1 MVDYKRI
8 LQLKAAGVTQRG
20 ITEALGCSR
29 NTVQLVLDRARDK
42 AIEFEQVA
50 NLDAAEVRRLLLPEP
65 VTKDSGY
72 TAPDFDWVHNELATP
87 NVSLRLLWN
96 EYASS
101 TRARDGIPVAYS
113 TFTEQYRTW
122 AAITGATMRI
132 ERKPGEV
139 IEVDWAGDTMTYLDV
154 HSGRASRAYLFV
166 AALPYSAHFYVE
178 AFADMRLAAW
188 LDGHI
193 NAFEYFG
200 GAARLLVPD
209 NLKTGVTKADRY
221 EPALNA
227 AYAQMAEHYGTV
239 IMPARVRKPRDK
251 AMAENSVRF
260 GANAIGAILRHRT
273 FIGLGQLNE
282 AIWEAAAEINAK
294 PFQKREGSRLEV
306 FEREEKALLLPLPPT
321 RFEMATLKKAK
332 VGPNYHVQVE
342 GNFYSV
348 PAVLIGK
355 QLDVRI
361 TSRLVEIFDNGQRIA
376 THTKA
381 FGKGRYQTNTEHMPV
396 NHKAQ
401 LQDWTPERFTN
412 WAADIGPATTE
423 VTQAILK
430 SKKVVEQS
438 YRSLLGLLSLVKKP
452 GGSTRLEQSCQMA
465 LSISPAPSYTMVK
478 NIWAEWKLT
487 QPKSTSI
494 GDAGFVRGA
503 SYYGGEEND

>member
-1 MVDYKRI
+1 
-8 LQLKAAGVTQRG
+8 
-20 ITEALGCSR
+20 
-29 NTVQLVLDRARDK
+29 
-42 AIEFEQVA
+42 
-50 NLDAAEVRRLLLPEP
+50 
-65 VTKDSGY
+65 
-72 TAPDFDWVHNELATP
+72 
-87 NVSLRLLWN
+87 
-96 EYASS
+96 
-101 TRARDGIPVAYS
+101 
-113 TFTEQYRTW
+113 
-122 AAITGATMRI
+122 
-132 ERKPGEV
+132 
-139 IEVDWAGDTMTYLDV
+139 
-154 HSGRASRAYLFV
+154 
-166 AALPYSAHFYVE
+166 
-178 AFADMRLAAW
+178 
-188 LDGHI
+188 
-193 NAFEYFG
+193 
-200 GAARLLVPD
+200 
-209 NLKTGVTKADRY
+209 
-221 EPALNA
+221 
-227 AYAQMAEHYGTV
+227 MAEHYGTV